1 MENAAPSRQHVRLS
15 PVQRRLL
22 AIVGLAVLMDGFDVQ
37 AIGFVAPAIIKAWGV
52 SKASLGPVFGA
63 GLFGMLVGSLSLS
76 VLADRIG
83 RRPVMLGA
91 TLFFA
96 CGMLATTQVTTIGE
110 LEAIRFATGLGLGAI
125 MPNAMALAGEHS
137 AAENR
142 VTMMMLVS
150 CGFTGG
156 AVLGGLVSAALIPAL
171 GWQSVFYVGG
181 MIPLVVAALMVA
193 GMPESRE
200 FAAERTAVVSHASA
214 PVVQLFLEGRTRM
227 TLLLWAVNFL
237 NLINLYFLANWLPT
251 IAAGAGMTTSRAA
264 LLGTM
269 LLVGGVIGT
278 VAMGPVIDR
287 VGFRRVLIP
296 AFCAAAVAIALIG
309 RPGLTPL
316 ALFAVVTVAGLG
328 VVGGQPAVNALAAS
342 YYPTSLRS
350 TGIGWSLGV
359 GRVGA
364 ILGPT
369 LGGELIRREWSN
381 GDLFA
386 IVAVPAAVSALLVY
400 SMRDDSS
407 ASAA

>member
-1 MENAAPSRQHVRLS
+1 M
-15 PVQRRLL
+15 RLL
-22 AIVGLAVLMDGFDVQ
+22 VIAALAVLMDGFDVQ
-37 AIGFVAPAIIKAWGV
+37 AMGFVAPAVIQTWGV

-63 GLFGMLVGSLSLS
+63 GLLGMLVGSLALS
-76 VLADRIG
+76 VLADRVG

-96 CGMLATTQVTTIGE
+96 CGMLATARVTTIGE
-110 LEAIRFATGLGLGAI
+110 LEAIRFVTGLGLGAI
-125 MPNAMALAGEHS
+125 MPNAMALVGEHS
-137 AAENR
+137 AAGNR

-156 AVLGGLVSAALIPAL
+156 AVLGGLVSAAIIPAY

-181 MIPLVVAALMVA
+181 AFPLVLAALMV
-193 GMPESRE
+193 GGLPESGE
-200 FAAERTAVVSHASA
+200 FVAQRAAAAKRAGA
-214 PVVQLFLEGRTRM
+214 PVMQLFQAGRTRT

-251 IAAGAGMTTSRAA
+251 IATSAGMRMSSAV

-269 LLVGGVIGT
+269 LQVGGVVGT

-287 VGFRRVLIP
+287 VGFRRVLVP
-296 AFCAAAVAIALIG
+296 VFAVAAVAIALIG
-309 RPGLTPL
+309 RAGLP
-316 ALFAVVTVAGLG
+316 APVLFGVVTVAGLCII
-328 VVGGQPAVNALAAS
+328 GGQPAVNALAAS

-359 GRVGA
+359 GRVGS

-381 GDLFA
+381 TSIFA
-386 IVAVPAAVSALLVY
+386 TVAVPAALSAVLVY
-400 SMRDDSS
+400 FVRDDPRS
-407 ASAA
+407 A

>member
-1 MENAAPSRQHVRLS
+1 M
-15 PVQRRLL
+15 RLL
-22 AIVGLAVLMDGFDVQ
+22 VIAGLAVLMDGFDVQ
-37 AIGFVAPAIIKAWGV
+37 AMGFVAPAVIQAWGV

-63 GLFGMLVGSLSLS
+63 GLLGMLVGSLALS
-76 VLADRIG
+76 VLADRVG

-96 CGMLATTQVTTIGE
+96 CAMLATARVTTIGE
-110 LEAIRFATGLGLGAI
+110 LEAIRFVTGLGLGAI

-137 AAENR
+137 AAGNR

-156 AVLGGLVSAALIPAL
+156 AVLGGLVSAAIIPAY

-181 MIPLVVAALMVA
+181 AFPLVLAALMV
-193 GMPESRE
+193 GGLPESGE
-200 FAAERTAVVSHASA
+200 FVAQRAARAKRASA
-214 PVVQLFLEGRTRM
+214 PVAELFHAGRTRT

-251 IAAGAGMTTSRAA
+251 IATSAGMSMSSAV

-269 LLVGGVIGT
+269 LQVGGVVGT

-287 VGFRRVLIP
+287 VGFRRVLVP
-296 AFCAAAVAIALIG
+296 VFAVAAVAIALIG
-309 RPGLTPL
+309 RAGLP
-316 ALFAVVTVAGLG
+316 APVLFGVVTVAGLCII
-328 VVGGQPAVNALAAS
+328 GGQPAVNALAAS

-350 TGIGWSLGV
+350 TGIGWSLGI
-359 GRVGA
+359 GRVGS

-369 LGGELIRREWSN
+369 LGGELVRREWSN
-381 GDLFA
+381 ASIFA
-386 IVAVPAAVSALLVY
+386 TVAVPAALSAALVY
-400 SMRDDSS
+400 FMRDDPGS
-407 ASAA
+407 A

>member
-1 MENAAPSRQHVRLS
+1 M
-15 PVQRRLL
+15 RLL
-22 AIVGLAVLMDGFDVQ
+22 VIAGLAVLMDGFDVQ
-37 AIGFVAPAIIKAWGV
+37 AMGFVAPAVIQAWGV

-63 GLFGMLVGSLSLS
+63 GLLGMLVGSLALS
-76 VLADRIG
+76 VLADRVG

-96 CGMLATTQVTTIGE
+96 CGMLATARVTTIGE
-110 LEAIRFATGLGLGAI
+110 LEAIRFVTGLGLGAI
-125 MPNAMALAGEHS
+125 MPNAMALVGEHS
-137 AAENR
+137 AAGNR

-156 AVLGGLVSAALIPAL
+156 AVLGGLVSAAIIPAY

-181 MIPLVVAALMVA
+181 AFPLVLAALMV
-193 GMPESRE
+193 GGLPESGE
-200 FAAERTAVVSHASA
+200 FVAQRAAAAKRAGA
-214 PVVQLFLEGRTRM
+214 PVMQLFQAGRTRT

-251 IAAGAGMTTSRAA
+251 IATSAGMRMSSAV

-269 LLVGGVIGT
+269 LQVGGVVGT

-287 VGFRRVLIP
+287 VGFRRVLVP
-296 AFCAAAVAIALIG
+296 VFAVAAVAIALIG
-309 RPGLTPL
+309 RAGLP
-316 ALFAVVTVAGLG
+316 APVLFGVVTVAGLCII
-328 VVGGQPAVNALAAS
+328 GGQPAVNALAAS

-359 GRVGA
+359 GRVGS

-381 GDLFA
+381 ASIFA
-386 IVAVPAAVSALLVY
+386 TVAVPAALSAVLVY
-400 SMRDDSS
+400 FVRDDPRS
-407 ASAA
+407 A

>member
-1 MENAAPSRQHVRLS
+1 
-15 PVQRRLL
+15 
-22 AIVGLAVLMDGFDVQ
+22 MDGFDVQ
-37 AIGFVAPAIIKAWGV
+37 AMGFVAPAIIQTWGV

-63 GLFGMLVGSLSLS
+63 GLFGMLVGSLALS
-76 VLADRIG
+76 ALADRVG

-91 TLFFA
+91 TLFFG
-96 CGMLATTQVTTIGE
+96 CGMLATTRVTTIGA
-110 LEAIRFATGLGLGAI
+110 LEAIRFVTGLGLGAI

-137 AAENR
+137 AAESR

-156 AVLGGLVSAALIPAL
+156 AVIGGLVAAALIPAY

-181 MIPLVVAALMVA
+181 AFPLALGALMVR
-193 GMPESRE
+193 GLPESKE
-200 FAAERTAVVSHASA
+200 FVAQRAAAVKRASA
-214 PVVQLFLEGRTRM
+214 PVVQLFRDGRTRT
-227 TLLLWAVNFL
+227 TLLLWGVNFL

-251 IAAGAGMTTSRAA
+251 ITTSAGMSTSTAV

-269 LLVGGVIGT
+269 LQVGGVVGT

-287 VGFRRVLIP
+287 VGFRRVLVP
-296 AFCAAAVAIALIG
+296 VFAVAAVAIALIG
-309 RPGLTPL
+309 RAGLP
-316 ALFAVVTVAGLG
+316 APVLFGVVTAAGLCII
-328 VVGGQPAVNALAAS
+328 GGQPAVNALAAS

-359 GRVGA
+359 GRIGS

-381 GDLFA
+381 ASIFA
-386 IVAVPAAVSALLVY
+386 TVAVPAAASALLLHL
-400 SMRDDSS
+400 MRDDGPTP
-407 ASAA
+407 AA